1 MSQLNSNYNLLI
13 AKLDQFIRKY
23 YTNKLIKGTLIG
35 IGLIL
40 ASFLVINI
48 LEYFLFF
55 PTYVR
60 KGLLYGFLALSGI
73 TLLSNIIVP
82 LLQVFKLG
90 RVISHEQAAEIIG
103 HHFTNVKDK
112 LLNVL
117 QLKHQADSLSDRTLI
132 EASINQKIDNIKLV
146 PFSAAIDLNKNR
158 KHLKYALVPIMALL
172 FILLGA
178 PNLLR
183 DSTFRLI
190 RNNENF
196 APPAPF
202 KFVMS
207 GDSLEVVQYEDM
219 PITVKVEGTVLPAE
233 AFVQINNFPYKLKKI
248 KPDEFAYTFTKVQK
262 DMVFHFEA
270 GPVRSD
276 DYKISVIPKPTMITF
291 DATLNYPDYTGRKDE
306 KLKNSGD
313 MVVPAGTTITWNFET
328 QSTDAL
334 RVKFGEG
341 SSAAANKAD
350 ATHFTLD
357 RRIFKD
363 TPYTVYLSG
372 NRIKN
377 ADSVRYN
384 ITAIPDAYPAISAE
398 EKRDSNDN
406 KTLYFIGDATD
417 DYGIKSLYFKYKVG
431 KNTDGDNEPAAAQ
444 NTTAPNTPPNNLDAV
459 EAGYV
464 SVPIPNTSGRSVAT
478 FTHTWD
484 LSRLDMKPGDKL
496 TYFFEV
502 WDNDG
507 VNGSK
512 YARTQTMTYE
522 LPTIEQLDKQVTEN
536 NEQMKE
542 DLADLKKQAE
552 ELEKQAKDM
561 KNDMMQKKELAWEDK
576 SKIENFLNQHKQL
589 ENKIENIQQNYFEN
603 QKKQEEYKQFSEDVQ
618 QKQEQLQKLMDELM
632 TDEMKDLMKKLEDL
646 LEKLNKDDMTEQMK
660 DLEMNNDQLQK
671 ELDRM
676 LDLFKQLE
684 LEQKMNETVDKLND
698 LADQEEKLS
707 EENEKKPDGSN
718 TDEEQKKQD
727 DIEKKFDDLKK
738 DIGEMDKMS
747 EELGKKMDLEK
758 ETKQD
763 QQDIKDEMQQ
773 SQQEMQQKQ
782 SQSASKSQK
791 SASKKMKQMAEK
803 MQGQMMQMQ
812 AQQMEMDM
820 QAIRQLLEN
829 LVKLSMDQEEL
840 MNDLKIADVNTPQY
854 THLVQKQHKVNED
867 ATLIEDSLVAL
878 SKRVFQ
884 LESFITK
891 ELTEVKRNLNES
903 TENLEDRKVN
913 EAGVNQQYTMMGLN
927 NLALMLDESMQQM
940 QQQMAQQ
947 MQGNAQC
954 NKPGNKPGMKG
965 MSQLQKQLNDQI
977 AKLQQEAK
985 SGKKPGGKEGGQS
998 GMSKQMAQ
1006 MAARQSAIRQALEQI
1021 NKEKNKNGKNPYGD
1035 LSDLMKDMEKT
1046 EEDLVNKQITDQ
1058 MIKRQQEIMNR
1069 LLQAA
1074 EAERQQE
1081 QDDKREA
1088 HRAHERPRQVPPEIQ
1103 EYLKKKQAETELYKT
1118 VPPAMKPFYKELVE
1132 KYFKAINF

>member
-35 IGLIL
+35 VGLVL
-40 ASFLVINI
+40 ASFLVINV
-48 LEYFLFF
+48 LEYFFYF

-60 KGLLYGFLALSGI
+60 KGLLYGFLTLSGI
-73 TLLSNIIVP
+73 TLLRNVVVP

-90 RVISHEQAAEIIG
+90 RVISHEKAAEIIG
-103 HHFTNVKDK
+103 AHFGNVKDK

-117 QLKHQADSLSDRTLI
+117 QLKHQADSLADRTLI
-132 EASINQKIDNIKLV
+132 EASINQKIDTIKLV
-146 PFSAAIDLNKNR
+146 PFAAAIDLGKNR
-158 KHLKYALVPIMALL
+158 QHLKYALIPILALL
-172 FILLGA
+172 FLLLGA

-190 RNNENF
+190 RNDENF

-207 GDSLEVVQYEDM
+207 TDSLEVVQYEDL
-219 PITVKVEGTVLPAE
+219 PITVKAEGSVLPAE
-233 AFVQINNFPYKLKKI
+233 AFIKINNFPYKLKQI
-248 KPDEFAYTFTKVQK
+248 KPGEFAYTFTKVQK
-262 DMVFHFEA
+262 DLVFYFEA
-270 GPVRSD
+270 GAVRSD
-276 DYKISVIPKPTMITF
+276 DYKVSVIPKPTMITF
-291 DATLNYPDYTGRKDE
+291 DAMLNYPDYTGRKDE

-313 MVVPAGTTITWNFET
+313 MIVPAGTTITWNFEA

-341 SSAAANKAD
+341 SVAADKAD
-350 ATHFTLD
+350 PTHFTLN

-363 TPYTVYLSG
+363 TPYTVYLSS

-384 ITAIPDAYPAISAE
+384 ITALPDAYPAISAE

-406 KTLYFIGDATD
+406 KTLYFLGDASD
-417 DYGIKSLYFKYKVG
+417 DYGIKSLYFKYKIDQNAG
-431 KNTDGDNEPAAAQ
+431 ATKATAAAQ
-444 NTTAPNTPPNNLDAV
+444 SSTAPDAPKNNLDAS
-459 EAGYV
+459 EANYV
-464 SVPIPNTSGRSVAT
+464 SVPIPNTTGRSVAT

-484 LSRLDMKPGDKL
+484 LSRLNMKPGDKL

-507 VNGSK
+507 VTGSK
-512 YARTQTMTYE
+512 YARSQVMTYE

-536 NEQMKE
+536 NDQLKE
-542 DLADLKKQAE
+542 DLADMKKEAEKLE
-552 ELEKQAKDM
+552 ELAKEM
-561 KNDMMQKKELAWEDK
+561 KTEMMQKEKLAWEDK

-589 ENKIENIQQNYFEN
+589 ENKIENIQQNYFDN

-632 TDEMKDLMKKLEDL
+632 TDEMKELMKKLEDL
-646 LEKLNKDDMTEQMK
+646 LEELNKDDMTEQMK
-660 DLEMNNDQLQK
+660 EMELNNDQLQK

-698 LADQEEKLS
+698 LAEQEEKLS
-707 EENEKKPDGSN
+707 EESEKKPDGS
-718 TDEEQKKQD
+718 DMDSEKQKQD
-727 DIEKKFDDLKK
+727 EIEKKFDELKK
-738 DIGEMDKMS
+738 DIEEMDKMS
-747 EELGKKMDLEK
+747 EELGKDMDLEK
-758 ETKQD
+758 QTKED
-763 QQDIKDEMQQ
+763 RQDIKDEMQQ
-773 SQQEMQQKQ
+773 SQEQMQQKQ

-812 AQQMEMDM
+812 AQQIEMDM

-840 MNDLKIADVNTPQY
+840 MNDLKVADVNTPQY
-854 THLVQKQHKVNED
+854 TQLVQKQHKVDED

-903 TENLEDRKVN
+903 IENLEDRKVS
-913 EAGVNQQYTMMGLN
+913 EANVNQQYTMTGLN
-927 NLALMLDESMQQM
+927 NLALMLDDAMQQM

-977 AKLQQEAK
+977 TKLQQEMK
-985 SGKKPGGKEGGQS
+985 SGKKPGGKDGGQS

-1006 MAARQSAIRQALEQI
+1006 MAARQAAIRQALEQA
-1021 NKEKNKNGKNPYGD
+1021 NKDKNKNGKNPFGD

-1058 MIKRQQEIMNR
+1058 MLKRQQEIMNR